1 MSLKD
6 QITEDMKAAM
16 RAKDSER
23 LGAIRLLQAAI
34 KQREVDERI
43 ELDDAQVLAVLDKMI
58 KQRRDSLV
66 QFEAAGREDLAEQ
79 ERYEIDICQDYLPS
93 ALSESEIAA
102 LIAAAIATSG
112 AIDMKDMGRVMA
124 ILKPQV
130 QGRADVGAIS
140 ALVKQRLSP

>member
-1 MSLKD
+1 
-6 QITEDMKAAM
+6 
-16 RAKDSER
+16 
-23 LGAIRLLQAAI
+23 
-34 KQREVDERI
+34 
-43 ELDDAQVLAVLDKMI
+43 MI